1 MTLSQRRTRGFGR
14 RLVHEV
20 DGMKTVSMTQLH
32 RNFSPSVAQAAA
44 GETILVTR
52 NGKNLCRLRLLDEAD
67 LQEGSGAPEI
77 DAAATAK
84 G

>member
-1 MTLSQRRTRGFGR
+1 
-14 RLVHEV
+14 
-20 DGMKTVSMTQLH
+20 MTQLH
-32 RNFSPSVAQAAA
+32 RNFSRLVAQAAA

-52 NGKNLCRLRLLDEAD
+52 NGKNLCRLRPLDEAD

-84 G
+84 A